1 MKYLLVVL
9 LMFFT
14 IACSQNT
21 AQNVDLKTFEDSV
34 SYAIGADIARNFAT
48 QKMDINNDAFVN
60 GFMDASADTSSGV
73 EVKINEEEALK
84 VLTKYQQVMTAKR
97 EAEANAATMENVIKG
112 QEFLAANK
120 EKDGVKVTASGLQY
134 KVITLG
140 TGAKPLVSDKVKV
153 HYKGTLIDGTK
164 FDSSYDRGTP
174 AEFPL
179 GNVINGWTE
188 GLQLMPVGSKYEF
201 YIPSELA
208 YGQRAPQT
216 IGPNQTLIFEVE
228 LLEIVK

>member
-1 MKYLLVVL
+1 MKYLAIVL
-9 LMFFT
+9 LMFLS

-21 AQNVDLKTFEDSV
+21 AQNVDLKTFDDSV
-34 SYAIGADIARNFAT
+34 SYSIGADIARNFET
-48 QKMDINNDAFVN
+48 QKMNINADAFVN
-60 GFMDASADTSSGV
+60 GFIDIASKKD
-73 EVKINEEEALK
+73 VKITEDEALK
-84 VLTKYQQVMTAKR
+84 VLTKYQQVMVAKR
-97 EAEANAATMENVIKG
+97 QAEELAATTANMEKG
-112 QEFLAANK
+112 KEFLANNK
-120 EKDGVKVTASGLQY
+120 TKEGVKTTASGLQY

-140 TGAKPLVSDKVKV
+140 KGAKPKASDKVKV
-153 HYKGTLIDGTK
+153 HYKGTLLDGTE
-164 FDSSYDRGTP
+164 FDSSYKRGTP

-179 GNVINGWTE
+179 TGVIKGWTE

-208 YGQRAPQT
+208 YGDRAPQT

>member
-34 SYAIGADIARNFAT
+34 SYSIGADIARNFAT
-48 QKMDINNDAFVN
+48 QKLDISNDAFVN
-60 GFMDASADTSSGV
+60 GFMDASADSSSGIKL
-73 EVKINEEEALK
+73 KITKEEAEK
-84 VLTKYQQVMTAKR
+84 VLAKYQQVMMAKR
-97 EAEANAATMENVIKG
+97 ETEANVAVLENLKKG
-112 QEFLAANK
+112 DEFLAANK
-120 EKDGVKVTASGLQY
+120 TKEGVEVTATGLQF

-140 TGAKPLVSDKVKV
+140 DGAKPKASDKVKV

-179 GNVINGWTE
+179 ANVIKGWTE
-188 GLQLMPVGSKYEF
+188 GLQLMPVGSKFEF
-201 YIPSELA
+201 YIPAMLA
-208 YGQRAPQT
+208 YGQNAPQT
-216 IGPNQTLIFEVE
+216 IGPNQTLIFQVE

>member
-1 MKYLLVVL
+1 MKYLLVVV

-21 AQNVDLKTFEDSV
+21 AQNVDLKTFDDSV
-34 SYAIGADIARNFAT
+34 SYAIGADISRNFAS

-60 GFMDASADTSSGV
+60 GFMDVASEGD
-73 EVKINEEEALK
+73 VKIDEAEALK
-84 VLTKYQQVMTAKR
+84 ILTKYQKVMTEKR
-97 EAEANAATMENVIKG
+97 EAEANAATLENLQKG
-112 QEFLAANK
+112 LDFLAANRT
-120 EKDGVKVTASGLQY
+120 KDGVKVTKSGLQY

-140 TGAKPLVSDKVKV
+140 TGAKPLASDKVKV
-153 HYKGTLIDGTK
+153 HYKGTLIDGTT

-179 GNVINGWTE
+179 ANVIKGWTE

-228 LLEIVK
+228 LLEITK

>member
-140 TGAKPLVSDKVKV
+140 TGAKPLASDKVKV

-179 GNVINGWTE
+179 GNVIKGWTE

-228 LLEIVK
+228 

>member
-34 SYAIGADIARNFAT
+34 SYAIGADIARNFAS
-48 QKMDINNDAFVN
+48 QKMDVNNDAFVN
-60 GFMDASADTSSGV
+60 GFMDVADSG
-73 EVKINEEEALK
+73 EVKIDEAGALTI
-84 VLTKYQQVMTAKR
+84 LTKYQKVMTAKH
-97 EAEANAATMENVIKG
+97 ESEANAASLINISKG

-120 EKDGVKVTASGLQY
+120 TKEGVIVTASGLQY

-140 TGAKPLVSDKVKV
+140 KGAKPLVTDKVKV

-174 AEFPL
+174 TEFPL
-179 GNVINGWTE
+179 ANVIRGWTE
-188 GLQLMPVGSKYEF
+188 GLQLMPVGSKFEF
-201 YIPSELA
+201 YIPGELA
-208 YGQRAPQT
+208 YGPRAPQT

>member
-1 MKYLLVVL
+1 
-9 LMFFT
+9 MFFT

-34 SYAIGADIARNFAT
+34 SYSIGADIARNFAT
-48 QKMDINNDAFVN
+48 QKLDISNDAFVN
-60 GFMDASADTSSGV
+60 GFMDASADSSSGIKL
-73 EVKINEEEALK
+73 KITKEEAEK
-84 VLTKYQQVMTAKR
+84 VLAKYQQVMMAKR
-97 EAEANAATMENVIKG
+97 ETEANVAVLENLKKG
-112 QEFLAANK
+112 DEFLAANK
-120 EKDGVKVTASGLQY
+120 TKEGVEVTATGLQF

-140 TGAKPLVSDKVKV
+140 DGAKPKASDKVKV

-179 GNVINGWTE
+179 ANVIKGWTE
-188 GLQLMPVGSKYEF
+188 GLQLMPVGSKFEF
-201 YIPSELA
+201 YIPAMLA
-208 YGQRAPQT
+208 YGQNAPQT
-216 IGPNQTLIFEVE
+216 IGPNQTLIFQVE

>member
-97 EAEANAATMENVIKG
+97 ETEANAATMENVIKG

-140 TGAKPLVSDKVKV
+140 DGAKPKASDKVKV

-179 GNVINGWTE
+179 GNVIKGWTE